1 MFGCVKW
8 INKACILDSRL
19 GVYWSLFQLVGPFDL
34 GERHSWMKWNPAYH
48 NRCEKYK
55 NMQSLFW
62 CRGKGPFCCRFIYC
76 FSMHFQTAHFS
87 VRAMDMCK
95 ELYWLFCYAV
105 TFSVTALSDDTGLHK
120 MCFLVICHNK
130 MYSQLI
136 YYITTV
142 LQVVQADAREIKAI
156 NSYSISNPLI
166 ICSISWIFE
175 HG

>member
-1 MFGCVKW
+1 MSTDHFSSLSVPLIWGRD
-8 INKACILDSRL
+8 ILEWNETQHTTTDAKSTKICN
-19 GVYWSLFQLVGPFDL
+19 LFSDA
-34 GERHSWMKWNPAYH
+34 GE
-48 NRCEKYK
+48 
-55 NMQSLFW
+55 
-62 CRGKGPFCCRFIYC
+62 KGLFCCRFIYC